1 MNKNRVLLLILSS
14 CFLISCDNTSSIS
27 TITSSF
33 DSSNQESEFS
43 SFTKKELNVDNVY
56 NDLLSLASTFNFTI
70 SYSDLLEDIYTDNYV
85 ILNSSSTFYFMAN
98 SIYQSAKNGVYKAY
112 KNGDTYKLGG
122 LIEGVD
128 EDGYPSDK
136 PLADFN
142 NINYFT
148 YMLKDSYGA
157 SKDQLSLSSSGNEIT
172 LDYDYSNKMFIILT
186 RMFNNTSNVTNNL
199 VNHISIKYDDE
210 NDLVFD
216 FTYKNG
222 DKITRPKEFNYGV
235 IKNIG
240 TSFDE
245 DASSFSKSIENK
257 LNSKSFDYYS
267 TYSIRNAYIS
277 TNTTQVLKVE
287 GEETSYVVGN
297 YQLDYNPNK
306 IRISDTNSNT
316 FIRRTESGSAYIQGI
331 NALNQVYDQTY
342 YAQTFQTLNFGYKN
356 FDFEGF
362 RYDDEEQAYI
372 YYGING
378 GKTLDSI
385 TFLGFSSLSFESIK
399 LYVSQ
404 ESNLINKI
412 VAKTPSSLVS
422 SGDSYKNVYYEYT
435 IDIVDYRTIGEPTKY
450 DVISSSSKIQ
460 TVFNKLNDYENTSFK
475 TVANEWYQGSDTK
488 ILQPVLTTYYTQD
501 YVYKETKTVTKSGT
515 AYVTN
520 ITGNGIYAIKDS
532 DGNTIGVKLFRVD
545 KDGNVSPRSQ
555 ILYGKTLKDYW
566 INLNAS
572 PLVYKLEDNVITPRE
587 GMSGEKLKDYL
598 LISHT
603 RFEAQEGS
611 MENGGEYSGMT
622 FTLKKDGDNLTDEV
636 TTFSYNYGTSQ
647 VFGSEL
653 VGKGETTFTYTTDQN
668 PIKIS
673 DDIVSKLP
681 TLGTFTLPTKWSQ
694 SESSSLYQAL
704 QSFYEGKKNRYGQDI
719 DVDRD
724 IPFLFDD
731 DLDASWKF
739 SLGKS
744 ETNPS
749 LNINHDVND
758 IINDGDINNYNSK
771 YRDLLDSNEDYVY
784 TSLEPDS
791 VFATL
796 HYFVNGD
803 IVISV
808 TSTTMGGIYFYQSI
822 PQY

>member
-1 MNKNRVLLLILSS
+1 M
-14 CFLISCDNTSSIS
+14 
-27 TITSSF
+27 
-33 DSSNQESEFS
+33 
-43 SFTKKELNVDNVY
+43 
-56 NDLLSLASTFNFTI
+56 
-70 SYSDLLEDIYTDNYV
+70 
-85 ILNSSSTFYFMAN
+85 
-98 SIYQSAKNGVYKAY
+98 
-112 KNGDTYKLGG
+112 YKLGG
-122 LIEGVD
+122 LVEGVD

-136 PLADFN
+136 PLTNFD

-148 YMLKDSYGA
+148 YMLKDSFGI
-157 SKDQLSLSSSGNEIT
+157 SKDVFTLSEDSNEVT
-172 LDYDYSNKMFIILT
+172 LDYDYSNKMFIILAK
-186 RMFNNTSNVTNNL
+186 MFNHYYNISNQTVNHICITYDKDNNL
-199 VNHISIKYDDE
+199 V
-210 NDLVFD
+210 VD
-216 FTYKNG
+216 FSYKNG
-222 DKITRPKEFNYGV
+222 DTITRPDGFSYGV
-235 IKNIG
+235 IKNVG
-240 TSFDE
+240 TSYDE
-245 DASSFSKSIENK
+245 TASSFSKSIENK
-257 LNSKSFDYYS
+257 LNNKSFDYYS

-277 TNTTQVLKVE
+277 TNTTQSVKIE
-287 GEETSYVVGN
+287 GEDTSYVTGN

-306 IRISDTNSNT
+306 IRISDTKTNT

-342 YAQTFQTLNFGYKN
+342 YSQSFQTLNFGYKN

-362 RYDDEEQAYI
+362 RYDNDEKAYI
-372 YYGING
+372 YYGLNG

-385 TFLGFSSLSFESIK
+385 TFLGFSSLELESIK
-399 LYVSQ
+399 LYVSE

-412 VAKTPSSLVS
+412 VAKTPSSLINTGS
-422 SGDSYKNVYYEYT
+422 SYKNAYYEYT

-450 DVISSSSKIQ
+450 DVISSTSKIQ
-460 TVFNKLNDYENTSFK
+460 TVFNKLNDYENVSFK
-475 TVANEWYQGSDTK
+475 TVANEYYQGKDTK

-515 AYVTN
+515 SYVTTV
-520 ITGNGIYAIKDS
+520 TGNGIYAIKDS

-566 INLNAS
+566 INISVS
-572 PLVYKLEDNVITPRE
+572 PLVYQLKDNVITPRD
-587 GMSGEKLKDYL
+587 GMSGDKLKDYL
-598 LISHT
+598 PISHT

-622 FTLKKDGDNLTDEV
+622 FTLKKDEDNLTDEV
-636 TTFSYNYGTSQ
+636 TTFSYNYGTSE
-647 VFGSEL
+647 VFGDEL
-653 VGKGETTFTYTTDQN
+653 VGRGETTFTYSTETN
-668 PIKIS
+668 PLKIS
-673 DDIVSKLP
+673 DAITSKLP
-681 TLGTFTLPTKWSQ
+681 ILGTFTLPTKWSQ
-694 SESSSLYQAL
+694 SESSLLYQVL

-739 SLGKS
+739 TLGKS
-744 ETNPS
+744 TTNPS

-771 YRDLLDSNEDYVY
+771 YRTLLDNNDDYEY
-784 TSLEPDS
+784 TSADS
-791 VFATL
+791 DSPFTTL
-796 HYFVNGD
+796 YYFVNGD

-808 TSTTMGGIYFYQSI
+808 TSTAAGGIYFYQSI